1 MKRQT
6 ALLRTLTRLTLRQV
20 NVLNPMVLA
29 LNQDELAVLAGPVLG
44 DENDVNFVGF
54 AQGNQEPVNFQAI
67 GLNNEEEGVKES
79 RMGLDEIIGGI
90 EA

>member
-1 MKRQT
+1 M
-6 ALLRTLTRLTLRQV
+6 RTLTRLTLRQV

>member
-1 MKRQT
+1 M
-6 ALLRTLTRLTLRQV
+6 RTLTRLTLRQV

-67 GLNNEEEGVKES
+67 GLTNEEEGVKES
-79 RMGLDEIIGGI
+79 RMGLDEIICGI

>member
-29 LNQDELAVLAGPVLG
+29 LNQDELAVLAGPILG
-44 DENDVNFVGF
+44 DENHVNFVGF

-79 RMGLDEIIGGI
+79 RMGLDETICGI